1 MKSPFPGMDPYL
13 ESHWRD
19 VHTRL
24 MTYIGDQIQEQL
36 PADLVARVEEKIE
49 VDGPDDIRLV
59 APDVSIVQDQE
70 TVIDLPQ
77 GEFTLVAEP
86 LVVLEEVPD
95 TSRHVKIVDASSGER
110 VITVIEVL
118 SPTNKLTSSGRNE
131 YQRKQRDYILGGINL
146 VEIDLL
152 RCGQHVLSAA
162 LELIPPNRRRMY
174 MMSVRSHLRTKVFGS
189 TLRESLPVI
198 PIPLRRYDRDA
209 RLNLQQL
216 VDQVYERGR
225 YWKIDYQSDPPE
237 PPLPPDEAV
246 WVDLLLKSQSRRQ

>member
-1 MKSPFPGMDPYL
+1 MKSPFPCMDPYL

-49 VDGPDDIRLV
+49 VDIRLV

-70 TVIDLPQ
+70 AVIDLPQ

-162 LELIPPNRRRMY
+162 L
-174 MMSVRSHLRTKVFGS
+174 
-189 TLRESLPVI
+189 
-198 PIPLRRYDRDA
+198 
-209 RLNLQQL
+209 
-216 VDQVYERGR
+216 
-225 YWKIDYQSDPPE
+225 
-237 PPLPPDEAV
+237 
-246 WVDLLLKSQSRRQ
+246 